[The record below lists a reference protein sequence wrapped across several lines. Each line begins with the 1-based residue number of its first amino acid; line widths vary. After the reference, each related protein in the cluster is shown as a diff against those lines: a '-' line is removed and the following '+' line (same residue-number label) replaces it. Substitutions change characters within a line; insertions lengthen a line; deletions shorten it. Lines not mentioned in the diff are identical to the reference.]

1 MDQAL
6 MCQDFLTY
14 HNNLLWRVFCQY
26 IRYYES
32 RARCKKTARC
42 RVIKQTAV

>member
-14 HNNLLWRVFCQY
+14 HNYDAYCANISDITKAATV
-26 IRYYES
+26 
-32 RARCKKTARC
+32 ARKLRD
-42 RVIKQTAV
+42 VVL